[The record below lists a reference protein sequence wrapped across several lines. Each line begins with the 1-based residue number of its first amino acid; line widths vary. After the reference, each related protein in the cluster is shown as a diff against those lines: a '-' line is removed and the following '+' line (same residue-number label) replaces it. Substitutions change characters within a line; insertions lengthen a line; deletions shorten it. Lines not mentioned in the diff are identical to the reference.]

1 MDVKNSFP
9 IIISGAFPAGAKVEH
24 PAHLEF
30 LEYLTRI
37 VMKNV
42 R

>member
-24 PAHLEF
+24 EAHLDF
-30 LEYLTRI
+30 LGYLSRF
-37 VMKNV
+37 VMKNA

>member
-9 IIISGAFPAGAKVEH
+9 IIISGAFPAGAKMEH
-24 PAHLEF
+24 RAHLEF
-30 LEYLTRI
+30 LGYIIRI

-42 R
+42 P